1 MKRRRWRSFRYE
13 HAAGVRRDAS
23 LGTRDSPSRLL
34 KCAVRKAQDSSGR
47 VERKPTRQISLQ
59 PEAIGAG
66 EEATRRPKPSMEKA
80 PLKGVSERAGRNRK

>member
-1 MKRRRWRSFRYE
+1 LE
-13 HAAGVRRDAS
+13 
-23 LGTRDSPSRLL
+23 
-34 KCAVRKAQDSSGR
+34 CAVRKAQDSSGR
-47 VERKPTRQISLQ
+47 VERTPTRQISLQ